1 MFRAQVS
8 GDIAV
13 MVLQNVA
20 VLQVV
25 WGSGSGLEAW
35 SAWFKSCFGGRKR
48 LESVVV

>member
-13 MVLQNVA
+13 MVLQNLA

-25 WGSGSGLEAW
+25 WGSGSELE
-35 SAWFKSCFGGRKR
+35 SWFGICFGGRKR
-48 LESVVV
+48 ESRVPQA